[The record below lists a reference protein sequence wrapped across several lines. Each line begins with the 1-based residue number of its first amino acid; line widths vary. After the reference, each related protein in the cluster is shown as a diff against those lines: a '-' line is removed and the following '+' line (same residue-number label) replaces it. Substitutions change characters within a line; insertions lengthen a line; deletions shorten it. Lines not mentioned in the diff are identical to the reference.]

1 MDNDFNTVYLRTD
14 PENIVLLKS
23 ILESYDELGILRT
36 IDQSKGYLA
45 ILSLKCLSQDLMAL
59 LESLRGEFEFEFIQG
74 EVKDDWFMTEVLSDQ
89 G

>member
-1 MDNDFNTVYLRTD
+1 
-14 PENIVLLKS
+14 
-23 ILESYDELGILRT
+23 
-36 IDQSKGYLA
+36 
-45 ILSLKCLSQDLMAL
+45 MAL

>member
-45 ILSLKCLSQDLMAL
+45 ILSLKCLSPDLMAL
-59 LESLRGEFEFEFIQG
+59 LESLKSEFEFEFIEG
-74 EVKDDWFMTEVLSDQ
+74 EVKDDWFMTEVLSD
-89 G
+89 